1 MMIAAATTT
10 NSAAKGMAVPNSII
24 KGRLT
29 AFLSKFLIT
38 PTTAW
43 HICHRVL
50 ATLRKDVEEII
61 TIVIVYKFAIRIAQK
76 IYQLQHKEL
85 PDDVNDKSFQR
96 SKTLRIARALKEVAQ
111 LFGLIIALEFGLV
124 LLEELDFEFVRIYP
138 VYQWTCSVIA
148 SIWGAKNLSEFKDFV
163 ISRGG
168 RVDINKSA
176 GRKLLSRFLDVAVY
190 GSFTLVVLDFLSVQT
205 GYALK
210 SLFGLSSVGT
220 LVFSL
225 ASKELVGEF
234 LAGLAIQGTNMYTGT
249 YPQLQPYDG
258 CAARESLSNFLYCGW
273 VVCHRG
279 REDFAARWNHWN
291 CPKTGMAQYA
301 LAPIR

>member
-1 MMIAAATTT
+1 MTLVPYMSPTGNATPHSATTLLAT
-10 NSAAKGMAVPNSII
+10 SLPIQVVATAGSALPKSII

-29 AFLSKFLIT
+29 LFLSKFIIT

-43 HICHRVL
+43 HIFHRLL
-50 ATLRKDVEEII
+50 ATLRKDVEEIT
-61 TIVIVYKFAIRIAQK
+61 TILIISQYATGIALK
-76 IYQLQHKEL
+76 IYQMQHRDL
-85 PDDVNDKSFQR
+85 TPDVMERQFHR
-96 SKTLRIARALKEVAQ
+96 SKTLRISRALKEVAQ

-124 LLEELDFEFVRIYP
+124 LLDELDFEFVRIYP
-138 VYQWTCSVIA
+138 VYQWACSVLA
-148 SIWGAKNLSEFKDFV
+148 GVWGARNLSEFKDFV
-163 ISRGG
+163 ISKGDRI
-168 RVDINKSA
+168 DINKSA
-176 GRKLLSRFLDVAVY
+176 GRKLLSRFLDVAIY

-249 YPQLQPYDG
+249 
-258 CAARESLSNFLYCGW
+258 
-273 VVCHRG
+273 
-279 REDFAARWNHWN
+279 
-291 CPKTGMAQYA
+291 
-301 LAPIR
+301 